1 VYEISLRSFKYQNVK
16 ISTFDS
22 EGAATRAPHSAL
34 GMNGTETM
42 SRPPLAARG
51 FPEQRAA
58 RGISKARRTCMPID
72 DRNDAPTEPGPQPDP
87 MLDEGPASATRKWA
101 VTGVIAAV
109 LLAVMYGV
117 TTHRAEVKDEQR
129 QIEIQKDAAPSAS
142 TQPGEAGGR
151 GTANAPPAPS
161 PAKPGG

>member
-1 VYEISLRSFKYQNVK
+1 
-16 ISTFDS
+16 
-22 EGAATRAPHSAL
+22 
-34 GMNGTETM
+34 
-42 SRPPLAARG
+42 
-51 FPEQRAA
+51 
-58 RGISKARRTCMPID
+58 MPID
-72 DRNDAPTEPGPQPDP
+72 ERNDAPPEPGPQPDP

-129 QIEIQKDAAPSAS
+129 QLEMQKDAAPTAS
-142 TQPGEAGGR
+142 TQPREAGGR
-151 GTANAPPAPS
+151 GTANAPAAPS